1 MDAVKRCD
9 GMSRRDFIRV
19 GGLAALGLGLGDFF
33 HLQRA
38 FAVGA
43 RSPRRNTQAKTP
55 YAAKAKSCI
64 LIWLDGGPSHLETFD
79 PKPDAPQEV
88 RGPLSTIATNLT
100 GVRISECMEQ
110 TAKIMDK
117 IAVIRSMTSP
127 LGEHSLG
134 TQYLMTGY
142 KPTPALEYPTFGA
155 TVAYV
160 RSQNSKNASEDALT
174 ALPPNIAVPNFTG
187 QVSGNGYLPSATLPF
202 SVARNANKD
211 DFRETHGGFKVR
223 DLDFYQGID
232 MDRLSRRRQFVN
244 ALNEFSSAK
253 DAGMPTVSDPELE
266 RAYNLITSPEAKG
279 AFNFSD
285 EPQEVLNRYG
295 TGGVNRIGQSCLLA
309 RRLVER
315 GVPFVTVNHTGWDT
329 HNDIFQLKER
339 YPTDRNA
346 HLPSLDRALSALIHD
361 LSERGLLDETLV
373 VVMGEFGRTPKINS
387 QGGRDHWPNVF
398 SVMLAGGGV
407 QGGQIVGS
415 SDALGEFPKERP
427 VTPSDLAATIYT
439 LLGID
444 PSLELHTSD
453 GRPVRVAPDGANV
466 VSELIA

>member
-1 MDAVKRCD
+1 MNATKRCD
-9 GMSRRDFIRV
+9 GVSRRDFLRV

-43 RSPRRNTQAKTP
+43 RSPRP
-55 YAAKAKSCI
+55 YTATAKSCI

-88 RGPLSTIATNLT
+88 RGPLKTISTNVT
-100 GVRISECMEQ
+100 GVRISECLER
-110 TAKIMDK
+110 TAGIMDK

-155 TVAYV
+155 TLAYV
-160 RSQNSKNASEDALT
+160 RAQGSKASPNNASEDVVST
-174 ALPPNIAVPNFTG
+174 ALPPNIAVPNFTRE
-187 QVSGNGYLPSATLPF
+187 VSGNGYLPSATRPF
-202 SVARNANKD
+202 AV
-211 DFRETHGGFKVR
+211 GGDPKRPDFKVR
-223 DLDFYQGID
+223 DLDFYEGID
-232 MDRLSRRRQFVN
+232 LQRVSRRRQFVD
-244 ALNEFSSAK
+244 ALNEFSRAK
-253 DAGMPTVSDPELE
+253 DAGASTVSDPELE
-266 RAYNLITSPEAKG
+266 RAYNLITSPEAKA
-279 AFNFSD
+279 AFTLSE
-285 EPQEVLNRYG
+285 EPQEVRERYG
-295 TGGVNRIGQSCLLA
+295 TGGVNGIGQSCLLA

-329 HNDIFQLKER
+329 HQDIFTLKER

-346 HLPSLDRALSALIHD
+346 HLPSLDRALSALIQD
-361 LSERGLLDETLV
+361 LTERRMLDETLV

-407 QGGQIVGS
+407 QGGQIIGS

-427 VTPSDLAATIYT
+427 VTPSDLSATIYT

-444 PSLELHTSD
+444 PSFELHTSD
-453 GRPVRVAPDGANV
+453 GRPVRVAPDGARV

>member
-1 MDAVKRCD
+1 MKIVKRCD
-9 GMSRRDFIRV
+9 GISRRDFIRV
-19 GGLAALGLGLGDFF
+19 GGLTALGLGLGDFF
-33 HLQRA
+33 HLQSA
-38 FAVGA
+38 FAAKNTLPA
-43 RSPRRNTQAKTP
+43 R
-55 YAAKAKSCI
+55 AKSCI

-88 RGPLSTIATNLT
+88 RGPLNTIPTNIT
-100 GVRISECMEQ
+100 GIRISECFER
-110 TAKIMDK
+110 TALLMDQ
-117 IAVIRSMTSP
+117 IAIVRSMTSP
-127 LGEHSLG
+127 LGEHDLG

-142 KPTPALEYPTFGA
+142 KPTPALDYPTYGA

-160 RSQNSKNASEDALT
+160 RSQQGENTREKELS

-187 QVSGNGYLPSATLPF
+187 QVSGNGYLPSATRPF
-202 SVARNANKD
+202 SVAGNANKENSKVD
-211 DFRETHGGFKVR
+211 RGFKVR

-232 MDRLSRRRQFVN
+232 IDRISRRREFVK

-253 DAGMPTVSDPELE
+253 DAGAESVSDPELE

-279 AFNFSD
+279 AFSLSD
-285 EPQEVLNRYG
+285 EPHDVRHRYG
-295 TGGVNRIGQSCLLA
+295 TGGVNGIGLSCLLA

-339 YPTDRNA
+339 YPTDQNA
-346 HLPSLDRALSALIHD
+346 HLPSLDRALSALIQD
-361 LSERGLLDETLV
+361 LTERRMLDETLV
-373 VVMGEFGRTPKINS
+373 VVMGEFGRTPKINA

-407 QGGQIVGS
+407 QGGQIIGS
-415 SDALGEFPKERP
+415 SDSLGEFPKDRP
-427 VTPSDLAATIYT
+427 VTPSDLSATIYT

-444 PSLELHTSD
+444 PALELHTSD
-453 GRPVRVAPDGANV
+453 GRPVRVAPDGAKIV
-466 VSELIA
+466 PELIT

>member
-1 MDAVKRCD
+1 MNEVKRCD
-9 GMSRRDFIRV
+9 GISRRDFLRV

-33 HLQRA
+33 HLQSA
-38 FAVGA
+38 FA
-43 RSPRRNTQAKTP
+43 STNTLT
-55 YAAKAKSCI
+55 AKAKSCI

-88 RGPLSTIATNLT
+88 RGPLKTIPTNVT
-100 GVRISECMEQ
+100 GVHISECLEQ
-110 TAKIMDK
+110 TASIMDK
-117 IAVIRSMTSP
+117 IAIIRSMTSP
-127 LGEHSLG
+127 LGEHNLG

-155 TVAYV
+155 TVAYI
-160 RSQNSKNASEDALT
+160 RSQNSQNISEDTLS

-187 QVSGNGYLPSATLPF
+187 QVSGNGYLPSATRPF
-202 SVARNANKD
+202 SVAGNSDNRNFKEYRD
-211 DFRETHGGFKVR
+211 GFKVR

-232 MDRLSRRRQFVN
+232 INRLSRRREFVN
-244 ALNEFSSAK
+244 ALNEFSRTK
-253 DAGMPTVSDPELE
+253 DSGETTVSDPELE

-279 AFNFSD
+279 AFNLSD
-285 EPQEVLNRYG
+285 ESQDIRNRYG
-295 TGGVNRIGQSCLLA
+295 AGGVNGIGQSCLLA

-346 HLPSLDRALSALIHD
+346 HLPSLDRAFTALIQD
-361 LSERGLLDETLV
+361 LSERDILDETLV
-373 VVMGEFGRTPKINS
+373 VVMGEFGRTPRINS

-398 SVMLAGGGV
+398 SVLLAGGGV
-407 QGGQIVGS
+407 QGGQIIGS

-427 VTPSDLAATIYT
+427 VTPSDLSATIYT
-439 LLGID
+439 LLGIA
-444 PSLELHTSD
+444 PNLELHTSD
-453 GRPVRVAPDGANV
+453 GRPVRIAPDGAKI

>member
-1 MDAVKRCD
+1 MNAVKRCD
-9 GMSRRDFIRV
+9 GINRRDFLRV

-43 RSPRRNTQAKTP
+43 RSPRP
-55 YAAKAKSCI
+55 YTAKAKSCI

-88 RGPLSTIATNLT
+88 RGPLKTIPTNVT
-100 GVRISECMEQ
+100 GVRISECLKR
-110 TAKIMDK
+110 TAGMMDK
-117 IAVIRSMTSP
+117 IAIIRSMTSP

-155 TVAYV
+155 IVAYI
-160 RSQNSKNASEDALT
+160 RSQNNPNTSGDALS

-187 QVSGNGYLPSATLPF
+187 QVSGNGYLPSSTRQF
-202 SVARNANKD
+202 SV
-211 DFRETHGGFKVR
+211 GGDGKRSDFKVR
-223 DLDFYQGID
+223 DLDFYEGID
-232 MDRLSRRRQFVN
+232 LQRISRRRQFVN
-244 ALNEFSSAK
+244 ALNEFSRAK
-253 DAGMPTVSDPELE
+253 DADATTVSDPDLE
-266 RAYNLITSPEAKG
+266 RAYNLITSAEAKA
-279 AFNFSD
+279 AFSLSE
-285 EPQEVLNRYG
+285 EPHDVRQRYG
-295 TGGVNRIGQSCLLA
+295 QGGVNGIGQACLLA

-315 GVPFVTVNHTGWDT
+315 GVPFVTINHAGWDT
-329 HNDIFQLKER
+329 HQDIFTLKER
-339 YPTDRNA
+339 YPTDKNA
-346 HLPSLDRALSALIHD
+346 HLPSLDRALSALIQD
-361 LSERGLLDETLV
+361 LTDRRMLDETLV

-407 QGGQIVGS
+407 QGGQVVGS

-427 VTPSDLAATIYT
+427 VTPSDLAASIYT

-444 PSLELHTSD
+444 PGLELHTSD
-453 GRPVRVAPDGANV
+453 GRPVRIAPDGAKA
-466 VSELIA
+466 VSELFA

>member
-1 MDAVKRCD
+1 MNAVKRCD
-9 GMSRRDFIRV
+9 GISRRDFLRV

-38 FAVGA
+38 FASN
-43 RSPRRNTQAKTP
+43 SPL
-55 YAAKAKSCI
+55 AAKAKSCI

-88 RGPLSTIATNLT
+88 RGPLKTIPTNVT
-100 GVRISECMEQ
+100 GVRISECLEQ
-110 TAKIMDK
+110 TAGIMDK
-117 IAVIRSMTSP
+117 IAIIRSMTSP

-160 RSQNSKNASEDALT
+160 RSQNNQNTSGDALS

-187 QVSGNGYLPSATLPF
+187 QVSGNGYLPSATRQF
-202 SVARNANKD
+202 SV
-211 DFRETHGGFKVR
+211 GGDAKRSDFKVR

-232 MDRLSRRRQFVN
+232 IDRLSRRRQFVN

-253 DAGMPTVSDPELE
+253 DAGATTVSDPELE
-266 RAYNLITSPEAKG
+266 RAYNLITSPEAKA
-279 AFNFSD
+279 AFTLSE
-285 EPQEVLNRYG
+285 EPQEVRQRYG
-295 TGGVNRIGQSCLLA
+295 TGGVNGIGQSCLLA

-329 HNDIFQLKER
+329 HQDIFKLKER

-346 HLPSLDRALSALIHD
+346 HLPSLDRALSALIQD
-361 LSERGLLDETLV
+361 LTDRRMLDETLV

-407 QGGQIVGS
+407 QGGQIIGS

-427 VTPSDLAATIYT
+427 VTPSDLSATIYT

-444 PSLELHTSD
+444 PSLELHTGD

-466 VSELIA
+466 VSELIV

>member
-1 MDAVKRCD
+1 MFSFKRCD
-9 GMSRRDFIRV
+9 GINRRDFLRI
-19 GGLAALGLGLGDFF
+19 GGLTALGLGLGNFF
-33 HLQRA
+33 QLQRV
-38 FAVGA
+38 FA
-43 RSPRRNTQAKTP
+43 NNNKLT
-55 YAAKAKSCI
+55 AKAKSCI

-79 PKPDAPQEV
+79 PKPNAPQEV

-100 GVRISECMEQ
+100 GVRISECMQQ
-110 TAKIMDK
+110 TAKMMDK

-127 LGEHSLG
+127 LGEHNLG

-155 TVAYV
+155 TVAYI
-160 RSQNSKNASEDALT
+160 RSQNGQKSNNEALS

-187 QVSGNGYLPSATLPF
+187 ELSGNGYLPTATRPF
-202 SVARNANKD
+202 SVSNDSKN
-211 DFRETHGGFKVR
+211 REFKVR
-223 DLDFYQGID
+223 DLDFYEGID
-232 MDRLSRRRQFVN
+232 MTRLTRRKQFVN
-244 ALNEFSSAK
+244 ALNEFSNAK
-253 DAGMPTVSDPELE
+253 DADKTTTTDPELE
-266 RAYNLITSPEAKG
+266 RAYNLITSPEAKA
-279 AFNFSD
+279 AFSLTE
-285 EPQEVLNRYG
+285 EPHDVHQRYG
-295 TGGVNRIGQSCLLA
+295 QGGVNGIGHACLLA

-346 HLPSLDRALSALIHD
+346 LLPSLDRALSALIQD
-361 LSERGLLDETLV
+361 LSDRRMLTETLV

-407 QGGQIVGS
+407 QGGQVIGS
-415 SDALGEFPKERP
+415 SDALGEFPKDRP

-439 LLGID
+439 CLGID
-444 PSLELHTSD
+444 PNLELHTSD
-453 GRPVRVAPDGANV
+453 GRPVRVAPDGAKV
-466 VSELIA
+466 IEVWA

>member
-1 MDAVKRCD
+1 MEATKRCD
-9 GMSRRDFIRV
+9 GISRRDFLRV
-19 GGLAALGLGLGDFF
+19 GGLTALGLGLGDFF
-33 HLQRA
+33 HIQRV
-38 FAVGA
+38 FA
-43 RSPRRNTQAKTP
+43 SNNPLT
-55 YAAKAKSCI
+55 AKAKSCI

-88 RGPLSTIATNLT
+88 RGPLKTIPTNLT
-100 GVRISECMEQ
+100 GVRISECLER
-110 TAKIMDK
+110 TAGIMDK
-117 IAVIRSMTSP
+117 IAIIRSMTSP

-155 TVAYV
+155 TVTYV
-160 RSQNSKNASEDALT
+160 RSQNSKNTSGDALT

-187 QVSGNGYLPSATLPF
+187 QVSGSGYLPSATRPF
-202 SVARNANKD
+202 SV
-211 DFRETHGGFKVR
+211 GGDPKRPDFKVR
-223 DLDFYQGID
+223 DLDFYEGID
-232 MDRLSRRRQFVN
+232 LQRVSRRRQFVN
-244 ALNEFSSAK
+244 ALNEFSRAK
-253 DAGMPTVSDPELE
+253 DAGRSTVSDPELE
-266 RAYNLITSPEAKG
+266 RAYNLITSPEAKA
-279 AFNFSD
+279 AFTLSE
-285 EPQEVLNRYG
+285 EPQEVRQRYG
-295 TGGVNRIGQSCLLA
+295 PGGVNGIGQSCLLA

-329 HNDIFQLKER
+329 HQDIFTLKER

-346 HLPSLDRALSALIHD
+346 HLPSLDRALSALIQD
-361 LSERGLLDETLV
+361 LTDRRMLDETLV

-398 SVMLAGGGV
+398 SVMLAGGV
-407 QGGQIVGS
+407 QGGQIIGS

-427 VTPSDLAATIYT
+427 VTPSDLSATIYT

-453 GRPVRVAPDGANV
+453 GRPVRVAPDGARV

>member
-1 MDAVKRCD
+1 MNITKRCD
-9 GMSRRDFIRV
+9 GISRRDFLRV
-19 GGLAALGLGLGDFF
+19 GGLSALGLGLGNFF

-38 FAVGA
+38 IA
-43 RSPRRNTQAKTP
+43 NTNPLT
-55 YAAKAKSCI
+55 AKAKSCI

-88 RGPLSTIATNLT
+88 RGPLSTISTNIT
-100 GVRISECMEQ
+100 GVHISECFEKTSQM
-110 TAKIMDK
+110 MDK
-117 IAVIRSMTSP
+117 IAIIRSMTSP

-142 KPTPALEYPTFGA
+142 KPTPALEYPTYGA
-155 TVAYV
+155 TVTYV
-160 RSQNSKNASEDALT
+160 RTQNSDDSMDGQS

-187 QVSGNGYLPSATLPF
+187 EVSGNGYLPTSTTPF
-202 SVARNANKD
+202 SVAGNSDKENRG
-211 DFRETHGGFKVR
+211 DFRVR
-223 DLDFYQGID
+223 DLDFYQGLDI
-232 MDRLSRRRQFVN
+232 DRLTRRREFVN

-253 DAGMPTVSDPELE
+253 DAGSESVSDPELE

-279 AFNFSD
+279 AFNLSD
-285 EPQEVLNRYG
+285 EPRDVRNQYG
-295 TGGVNRIGQSCLLA
+295 TGRVNGIGYSCLLA

-329 HNDIFQLKER
+329 HQNIFQLKER

-346 HLPSLDRALSALIHD
+346 HLPSLDRALSGLIQD
-361 LSERGLLDETLV
+361 LSDRRMLDETLV
-373 VVMGEFGRTPKINS
+373 IVMGEFGRTPKINS

-407 QGGQIVGS
+407 HGGQVIGS
-415 SDALGEFPKERP
+415 SDSLGEFPKERP
-427 VTPSDLAATIYT
+427 VTPSDLSATIYT

-453 GRPVRVAPDGANV
+453 GRPVRVSPDGAQV
-466 VSELIA
+466 VSELFA

>member
-1 MDAVKRCD
+1 MNATKRCD
-9 GMSRRDFIRV
+9 GVSRRDFLRV

-38 FAVGA
+38 FA
-43 RSPRRNTQAKTP
+43 STNTLTAN
-55 YAAKAKSCI
+55 AKSCI

-88 RGPLSTIATNLT
+88 RGPLKTIPTNVT
-100 GVRISECMEQ
+100 GVRISECLER
-110 TAKIMDK
+110 TAGIMDK

-155 TVAYV
+155 TLTYI
-160 RSQNSKNASEDALT
+160 RSQSRKESSGNATENAAAST

-187 QVSGNGYLPSATLPF
+187 QVSGNGYLPSATRPF
-202 SVARNANKD
+202 SVSGDSKRQD
-211 DFRETHGGFKVR
+211 FKVR
-223 DLDFYQGID
+223 DLDFYEGID
-232 MDRLSRRRQFVN
+232 LHRVSRRRQFVN
-244 ALNEFSSAK
+244 ALNEFSTAK
-253 DAGMPTVSDPELE
+253 DAGAATVSDPELE
-266 RAYNLITSPEAKG
+266 RAYNLITSPEAKA
-279 AFNFSD
+279 AFTLSE
-285 EPQEVLNRYG
+285 EPQEVRQRYG
-295 TGGVNRIGQSCLLA
+295 TGGVNGIGQACLLA

-329 HNDIFQLKER
+329 HQDIFTLKER

-346 HLPSLDRALSALIHD
+346 HLPSLDRAFTALIQD
-361 LSERGLLDETLV
+361 LTERSMLDETLV

-398 SVMLAGGGV
+398 SVVLAGGGV
-407 QGGQIVGS
+407 QGGQIIGS

-427 VTPSDLAATIYT
+427 VTPSDLSATIYT

-444 PSLELHTSD
+444 PSFELHTSD
-453 GRPVRVAPDGANV
+453 GRPVRVAPDGAKV
-466 VSELIA
+466 VSELLA

>member
-1 MDAVKRCD
+1 MNVTKRCD
-9 GMSRRDFIRV
+9 GVSRRDFLRV

-38 FAVGA
+38 FAGN
-43 RSPRRNTQAKTP
+43 NTLT
-55 YAAKAKSCI
+55 AKAKSCI

-88 RGPLSTIATNLT
+88 RGPLKTIPTNVT
-100 GVRISECMEQ
+100 GVRISECLER
-110 TAKIMDK
+110 TAGIMDK
-117 IAVIRSMTSP
+117 IAIIRSMTSP

-155 TVAYV
+155 TLTYI
-160 RSQNSKNASEDALT
+160 RSQNGKESSGNAAAST
-174 ALPPNIAVPNFTG
+174 ALPPNIAVPNFTRE
-187 QVSGNGYLPSATLPF
+187 VSGNGYLPSATRPF
-202 SVARNANKD
+202 SVSGDSKRQD
-211 DFRETHGGFKVR
+211 FKVR
-223 DLDFYQGID
+223 DLDFYEGID
-232 MDRLSRRRQFVN
+232 LHRVSRRRQFVN
-244 ALNEFSSAK
+244 ALNEFSTAK
-253 DAGMPTVSDPELE
+253 DAGAATVSDPELE
-266 RAYNLITSPEAKG
+266 RAYNLITSPEAKA
-279 AFNFSD
+279 AFTLSE
-285 EPQEVLNRYG
+285 EPQEVRQRYG
-295 TGGVNRIGQSCLLA
+295 TGGVNGIGQSCLLA

-329 HNDIFQLKER
+329 HQDIFTLKER

-346 HLPSLDRALSALIHD
+346 HLPSLDRAFTALIQD
-361 LSERGLLDETLV
+361 LTERSMLDETLV

-398 SVMLAGGGV
+398 SVVLAGGGV
-407 QGGQIVGS
+407 QGGQIIGS

-427 VTPSDLAATIYT
+427 VTPSDLSATIYT
-439 LLGID
+439 LLGIA
-444 PSLELHTSD
+444 PSFELHTSD
-453 GRPVRVAPDGANV
+453 GRPVRVAPDGAKV

>member
-1 MDAVKRCD
+1 MDAIKRCD
-9 GMSRRDFIRV
+9 GISRRDFLRV
-19 GGLAALGLGLGDFF
+19 GGLTALGLGLGNFF

-38 FAVGA
+38 FANN
-43 RSPRRNTQAKTP
+43 NTLT
-55 YAAKAKSCI
+55 AKAKSCI

-117 IAVIRSMTSP
+117 IAIIRSMTSP

-155 TVAYV
+155 TVAHI
-160 RSQNSKNASEDALT
+160 RSQSSKNVSGDAFT

-187 QVSGNGYLPSATLPF
+187 QVSGNGYLPSATRPF
-202 SVARNANKD
+202 SVAGNSNKGDKDTD
-211 DFRETHGGFKVR
+211 DGFKVR

-244 ALNEFSSAK
+244 ALNAFSSAK

-279 AFNFSD
+279 AFSFSD

-295 TGGVNRIGQSCLLA
+295 TGGVNGIGQSCILA
-309 RRLVER
+309 RRLIER
-315 GVPFVTVNHTGWDT
+315 GVPFVTINHTGWDT

-346 HLPSLDRALSALIHD
+346 HLPS
-361 LSERGLLDETLV
+361 
-373 VVMGEFGRTPKINS
+373 P
-387 QGGRDHWPNVF
+387 
-398 SVMLAGGGV
+398 
-407 QGGQIVGS
+407 
-415 SDALGEFPKERP
+415 
-427 VTPSDLAATIYT
+427 
-439 LLGID
+439 
-444 PSLELHTSD
+444 
-453 GRPVRVAPDGANV
+453 
-466 VSELIA
+466 